1 MKIHSVSYLQEAFN
15 KALEEEKIN
24 NKPPELYDPIKYI
37 LSIGG
42 KRIRPTMLLM
52 ACDLFGGDFRE
63 AMPAALAIEMFH
75 NFTLVHDDI
84 MDKAPLRR
92 GKETVY
98 KKWNTNIAILT
109 GDTMMPLAYD
119 FILYINES
127 KLKDVLKVFNQT
139 AKEVCEG
146 QQFDL
151 NFETS
156 ENVTISQYIEMIRL
170 KTSVLI
176 GGSLKIGGIIAGT
189 SERNLDNLY
198 LFGINI
204 GLAFQLKDDL
214 LDVYGNEDVFGK
226 QNSGDIVANKKTYL
240 YLKAFELARGSDRN
254 VLKHYFDKELDDNLE
269 KIKTVRKI
277 YDKLKIYRHTES
289 LIDFYYEKAMKY
301 FESIDVDR
309 EAKQELR
316 SVAKGLIHRDQ

>member
-1 MKIHSVSYLQEAFN
+1 MHSISFLQESFN
-15 KALEEEKIN
+15 KALEDEKIN

-119 FILYINES
+119 FILHINDS

-156 ENVTISQYIEMIRL
+156 VNVTIPQYLEMIRL

-189 SERNLDNLY
+189 SEKNLDNMY

-214 LDVYGNEDVFGK
+214 LDVYGNEEVFGK
-226 QNSGDIVANKKTYL
+226 QNSGDIVANKKTFL
-240 YLKAFELARGSDRN
+240 YLKAFELARGNDSKI
-254 VLKHYFDKELDDNLE
+254 LKHYFGNKSNDNLE
-269 KIKTVRKI
+269 KIKAVRKI
-277 YDKLKIYRHTES
+277 YDKLKIYQHTEF
-289 LIDFYYEKAMKY
+289 LIDFYYEKAMKCL
-301 FESIDVDR
+301 ESIDVDR

-316 SVAKGLIHRDQ
+316 SVAKGLVHRDQ

>member
-1 MKIHSVSYLQEAFN
+1 MHSISFLQESFN
-15 KALEEEKIN
+15 KALEDEKIN

-119 FILYINES
+119 FILHINDS

-156 ENVTISQYIEMIRL
+156 VNVTIPQYLEMIRL

-189 SERNLDNLY
+189 SQKNLDNMY

-214 LDVYGNEDVFGK
+214 LDVYGNEEVFGK
-226 QNSGDIVANKKTYL
+226 QNSGDIVANKKTFL
-240 YLKAFELARGSDRN
+240 YLKAFELARGNDSKI
-254 VLKHYFDKELDDNLE
+254 LKHYFGKESNDNLE
-269 KIKTVRKI
+269 KIKAVRKI
-277 YDKLKIYRHTES
+277 YDKLKIYQHTES
-289 LIDFYYEKAMKY
+289 LIDFYYEKAMKCL
-301 FESIDVDR
+301 ESIDVDR

-316 SVAKGLIHRDQ
+316 SVAKGLVHRDQ